1 MRKRNIA
8 LARAYLAFYILFVFM
23 AAIPPLLVFK
33 FSGAFSIVLI
43 VFAVLLLAGVIASN
57 VFYDIKKD
65 NLFYLTG
72 IISYGLFDVF
82 VVFGLI
88 LEIVYA
94 INNEPATYAFIVAIL
109 SIVAMGLISL
119 FVGFGMYRLKHPV
132 EEI

>member
-1 MRKRNIA
+1 MKKT
-8 LARAYLAFYILFVFM
+8 
-23 AAIPPLLVFK
+23 LLT
-33 FSGAFSIVLI
+33 
-43 VFAVLLLAGVIASN
+43 LLLAGVIASN